1 MSNDLNLQLRIS
13 ASATDAIKAFGDL
26 KRSLS
31 EIGTAVTEAQAK
43 TAQLAREFRDS
54 QQQTEALRVQYALG
68 TRALQD
74 DLAESAGRTSPQYRA
89 LAAEVRQLHGD
100 LRQSEQ
106 STTQSERAFDST
118 LHRTAQ
124 LQGQMES
131 MRAAVHRHREALR
144 EQGIDVRN
152 LASEYTRL
160 QREAGQAAAEQAR
173 QASSRGNRE
182 TLGLTPHSEIQGR
195 INAVQTALP
204 DLRQSGDLTF
214 AEMAQAGLHAS
225 TMAVE
230 LRSNLNG
237 VGHTFAQLQGD
248 LIEFGAALAVV
259 YGSIDKAAKFEAGF
273 AGVAKVVDATTGEL
287 SKLSEEILKMTR
299 EIPMVATDLLA
310 TIICLIQSAFMPR
323 LYMIS
328 IVRVYFHYLSSL
340 KKI

>member
-173 QASSRGNRE
+173 QASICGNRE

-195 INAVQTALP
+195 INP
-204 DLRQSGDLTF
+204 
-214 AEMAQAGLHAS
+214 
-225 TMAVE
+225 
-230 LRSNLNG
+230 
-237 VGHTFAQLQGD
+237 
-248 LIEFGAALAVV
+248 
-259 YGSIDKAAKFEAGF
+259 
-273 AGVAKVVDATTGEL
+273 
-287 SKLSEEILKMTR
+287 
-299 EIPMVATDLLA
+299 
-310 TIICLIQSAFMPR
+310 
-323 LYMIS
+323 
-328 IVRVYFHYLSSL
+328 
-340 KKI
+340 

>member
-1 MSNDLNLQLRIS
+1 MSNDINLQLRIS
-13 ASATDAIKAFGDL
+13 ASATDAIKTFGDL

-54 QQQTEALRVQYALG
+54 QQQTEALRAQYALG
-68 TRALQD
+68 QRALQ
-74 DLAESAGRTSPQYRA
+74 DLAESASRTSPQYRA

-100 LRQSEQ
+100 LHRSEQ
-106 STTQSERAFDST
+106 STTQSERAFDSARQ
-118 LHRTAQ
+118 RTAQ

-195 INAVQTALP
+195 INAVQTALR
-204 DLRQSGDLTF
+204 DLRQSGDL
-214 AEMAQAGLHAS
+214 
-225 TMAVE
+225 
-230 LRSNLNG
+230 
-237 VGHTFAQLQGD
+237 TFAQLQGD

>member
-1 MSNDLNLQLRIS
+1 MSNDINLQLRIS

-54 QQQTEALRVQYALG
+54 QQQTEALRAQYALG
-68 TRALQD
+68 QRALQ
-74 DLAESAGRTSPQYRA
+74 DLAESASRTSPQYRA

-100 LRQSEQ
+100 LHRSEQ
-106 STTQSERAFDST
+106 STTQSERAFDSARQ
-118 LHRTAQ
+118 RTAQ

-144 EQGIDVRN
+144 EQGIEVRN

-160 QREAGQAAAEQAR
+160 HREAGQAAAEQAR

>member
-1 MSNDLNLQLRIS
+1 
-13 ASATDAIKAFGDL
+13 
-26 KRSLS
+26 
-31 EIGTAVTEAQAK
+31 
-43 TAQLAREFRDS
+43 
-54 QQQTEALRVQYALG
+54 
-68 TRALQD
+68 
-74 DLAESAGRTSPQYRA
+74 
-89 LAAEVRQLHGD
+89 
-100 LRQSEQ
+100 
-106 STTQSERAFDST
+106 
-118 LHRTAQ
+118 
-124 LQGQMES
+124 MES

-195 INAVQTALP
+195 INAVQTALR

-214 AEMAQAGLHAS
+214 AEMAQAELHAS

-340 KKI
+340 KKYENAKIWCCKIGVWSGAILWS

>member
-1 MSNDLNLQLRIS
+1 MSNDINLQLRIS

-54 QQQTEALRVQYALG
+54 QQQTEALRAQYALG
-68 TRALQD
+68 QRALQ
-74 DLAESAGRTSPQYRA
+74 DLAESASRTSPQYRA

-100 LRQSEQ
+100 LHRSEQ
-106 STTQSERAFDST
+106 STTQSERAFDSARQ
-118 LHRTAQ
+118 RTAQ

-204 DLRQSGDLTF
+204 DLRQSGDL
-214 AEMAQAGLHAS
+214 
-225 TMAVE
+225 
-230 LRSNLNG
+230 
-237 VGHTFAQLQGD
+237 TFAQLQGD

>member
-68 TRALQD
+68 TRALQ

-173 QASSRGNRE
+173 QASICGNRE

-195 INAVQTALP
+195 INP
-204 DLRQSGDLTF
+204 
-214 AEMAQAGLHAS
+214 
-225 TMAVE
+225 
-230 LRSNLNG
+230 
-237 VGHTFAQLQGD
+237 
-248 LIEFGAALAVV
+248 
-259 YGSIDKAAKFEAGF
+259 
-273 AGVAKVVDATTGEL
+273 
-287 SKLSEEILKMTR
+287 
-299 EIPMVATDLLA
+299 
-310 TIICLIQSAFMPR
+310 
-323 LYMIS
+323 
-328 IVRVYFHYLSSL
+328 
-340 KKI
+340 

>member
-1 MSNDLNLQLRIS
+1 MSNDINLQLRIS

-68 TRALQD
+68 QRALQ
-74 DLAESAGRTSPQYRA
+74 DLAESASRTSPQYRA

-100 LRQSEQ
+100 LHRSEQ
-106 STTQSERAFDST
+106 STTQSERAFDSARQ
-118 LHRTAQ
+118 RTAQ

-173 QASSRGNRE
+173 QASICGNRE

-195 INAVQTALP
+195 INP
-204 DLRQSGDLTF
+204 
-214 AEMAQAGLHAS
+214 
-225 TMAVE
+225 
-230 LRSNLNG
+230 
-237 VGHTFAQLQGD
+237 
-248 LIEFGAALAVV
+248 
-259 YGSIDKAAKFEAGF
+259 
-273 AGVAKVVDATTGEL
+273 
-287 SKLSEEILKMTR
+287 
-299 EIPMVATDLLA
+299 
-310 TIICLIQSAFMPR
+310 
-323 LYMIS
+323 
-328 IVRVYFHYLSSL
+328 
-340 KKI
+340 

>member
-106 STTQSERAFDST
+106 STTQSERAFDSARQ
-118 LHRTAQ
+118 RTAQ